1 MGLEVEY
8 EPTIDFG
15 KATEI
20 TMDKGVRMIVEK
32 MLDMDNSIATLE
44 VTVNEGL
51 SNEATVMMD
60 LSIVS
65 INGTLLEEMNDAE
78 S

>member
-8 EPTIDFG
+8 EPTIDFD

-44 VTVNEGL
+44 VTVNEDL
-51 SNEATVMMD
+51 PNEATVMMD

-65 INGTLLEEMNDAE
+65 INGTLLEEMNYAE

>member
-44 VTVNEGL
+44 VTVNEDL
-51 SNEATVMMD
+51 PNEATVMMD

-65 INGTLLEEMNDAE
+65 INGTLLEEMSDAE

>member
-1 MGLEVEY
+1 MQIEQEQ
-8 EPTIDFG
+8 EPVLDFG

-20 TMDKGVRMIVEK
+20 TMDKAVRMIVEK
-32 MLDMDNSIATLE
+32 MLDMDNSESTLE

-51 SNEATVMMD
+51 PNEATVMMD

-65 INGTLLEEMNDAE
+65 INGTLLEEMGDAE

>member
-1 MGLEVEY
+1 MQYEKDV

-15 KATEI
+15 EATEI

-32 MLDMDNSIATLE
+32 MLDMDNSEATLE
-44 VTVNEGL
+44 VTVNQGKP
-51 SNEATVMMD
+51 NEATVLMD

-65 INGTLLEEMNDAE
+65 INGTLLEEMGDA
-78 S
+78 

>member
-1 MGLEVEY
+1 
-8 EPTIDFG
+8 
-15 KATEI
+15 
-20 TMDKGVRMIVEK
+20 MDKGLRMIVEK

-44 VTVNEGL
+44 VTVNEDL
-51 SNEATVMMD
+51 PNEATVMMD